1 MYWLP
6 RSERTRF
13 PDLVDRHYE
22 EFVRPVLDQFH
33 KLIEAGVAAGE
44 FRSSPAIEFTEII
57 MSPALLLSLW
67 SLLFGTQKKIDV
79 AVFTDASFD
88 LPMKGLSI

>member
-1 MYWLP
+1 L
-6 RSERTRF
+6 RFLISEGTRF

-22 EFVRPVLDQFH
+22 EFVRPVIDQLH
-33 KLIEAGVAAGE
+33 KLIAAGAGAGE
-44 FRSSPAIEFTEII
+44 FRSAPVIEFAEII

-67 SLLFGTQKKIDV
+67 SLLFGIRKKIDV

-88 LPMKGLSI
+88 LLMKGLSV